1 MKRLEGKV
9 ALVSAATNGIGL
21 ACALELAKEGAKV
34 YLGARN
40 EEKAKGIIEKHSELD
55 LHFSYFNAVEPE
67 TFRTFVEYV
76 VNTEGRLDI
85 LVNNYG
91 TTDVLKDHDLV
102 NTEKEDF
109 FRILTGNLGSVFES
123 CKAAVPA
130 MKKNNGGSIIN
141 ISSVGGLYPDMQRIS
156 YGVSK
161 AAINFLTKDIAVQ
174 YAKDGIRC
182 NAVLPGYTETDA
194 AKNNMSE
201 EFLKAF
207 LTTVPLNRPGHP
219 EDLAKAVAFFASDDS
234 SYITGEL
241 LPVGGGFGLPTP
253 MYPLYMMKGAR
264 G

>member
-1 MKRLEGKV
+1 MKRLDGKV

-21 ACALELAKEGAKV
+21 ACALELAESGAKV

-40 EEKAKGIIEKHSELD
+40 EEKAKGIIEKNSKLD
-55 LHFSYFNAVEPE
+55 LNFSYFNSAEPE
-67 TFRTFVEYV
+67 TFRTFVENV
-76 VNTEGRLDI
+76 IDKEGRLDI

-91 TTDVLKDHDLV
+91 TTDVNKDFDLE
-102 NTEKEDF
+102 NTEREDF
-109 FRILTGNLGSVFES
+109 FKILHDNLGSVYDA
-123 CKAAVPA
+123 CKAAVPI
-130 MKKNNGGSIIN
+130 MKKNGGGSIIN
-141 ISSVGGLYPDMQRIS
+141 ISSVGGIYPDMQRIS

-161 AAINFLTKDIAVQ
+161 ASINFLTKDIAVQ
-174 YAKDGIRC
+174 YAKDNIRC

-207 LTTVPLNRPGHP
+207 LTTVPLNRPGHV
-219 EDLAKAVAFFASDDS
+219 EDLAKAVVFLASDDA